1 MQEFEEEND
10 DEGFF
15 LAERPNKSA
24 NKRECLEMEALGE
37 ELAALTNDRLLAL
50 ELPEKLLGAIQEAQ
64 KLSHGSALKR
74 QRKFIGKL
82 LRNTEDI
89 EPIQARLAHYKQLSA
104 LSIHDQHRV
113 EQWRDKLVA
122 GDTSA
127 VNELLEN
134 WPEADRQ
141 KIRQLVRDAKKEQA
155 LAAPPKSARLL
166 FRYLREL
173 MLQSEDDT

>member
-1 MQEFEEEND
+1 MEQFEND
-10 DEGFF
+10 DEGYAF
-15 LAERPNKSA
+15 AERPNKSA

-37 ELAALTNDRLLAL
+37 ELAALPHDRLMSMD
-50 ELPEKLLGAIQEAQ
+50 LPEKLLSAVQEAQ
-64 KLSHGSALKR
+64 KISHGSARKR

-82 LRNTEDI
+82 LRNTEV

-113 EQWRDKLVA
+113 EHWRDKLIA
-122 GDTSA
+122 GDNSA
-127 VNELLEN
+127 VNELLES

-141 KIRQLVRDAKKEQA
+141 KIRQLVQGAKKEQT

-166 FRYLREL
+166 FRYLREI
-173 MLQSEDDT
+173 MLQSEDEA